1 MKKNF
6 LAALMRNTAAA
17 SLALTLSISSS
28 LFVLA
33 ATPEKL
39 MGELTVSGASLES
52 DTAYVTIDGERALTG
67 RSVLPSSN
75 ITTTNVGA
83 TVSLGEAGRVEI
95 AANSSVNL
103 EFTEKSINAN
113 LTAGKVKI
121 YNAAGVEAKV
131 TTKDDVVTGKTGEVN
146 AFAVDVQSGTTS
158 VLAEIGAATQQ
169 TTGQTTTGQ
178 TTGGGISSAEAIV
191 PIAILGGITAVAVIY
206 VLTRDDDDLQILPVS
221 PIR

>member
-1 MKKNF
+1 
-6 LAALMRNTAAA
+6 MRNTAAA

-33 ATPEKL
+33 ATPENKKL

-67 RSVLPSSN
+67 RSVMPSSN

-146 AFAVDVQSGTTS
+146 AFAVDVQSGATS

-178 TTGGGISSAEAIV
+178 TTGTGGGASAAI
-191 PIAILGGITAVAVIY
+191 PIAIIGGITAVAVIY
-206 VLTRDDDDLQILPVS
+206 VLTRDDDELQILPVS